1 MNLRTVLYANHV
13 ALGARMVPFAGW
25 EMPVQYEGVIA
36 EHQRTRQ
43 GVTIFDTC
51 HMDAFRVRGA
61 GALDFLSRML
71 TADLR
76 TLADGRCRYGFM
88 LRDDGGVIDD
98 LIAYRMEA
106 EHWMLV
112 VNAGTAP
119 GDFAWLR
126 QHLEPGAAVT
136 LEDLRERQGKL
147 DVQGPESPGA
157 VARLLGQDL
166 GDMKRFAF
174 RHVIYEGSELCVS
187 RTGYTGENGFELYAP
202 LELVPEI
209 WERLLGLGVTPAGLG
224 ARDTLRLEA
233 GLSLY
238 GHELTLAV
246 SPVEAGLLRYAA
258 KHETFIGREALQR
271 RAAEGPAHMLAP
283 FAIAGRQT
291 ARNGNRVQDA
301 AGADI
306 GWVASGS
313 FAPTLGHAI
322 GFAYVRPKHA
332 AAGSQWRIDIGRR
345 LLEARVTSAP
355 FYSRKAAT
363 AK

>member
-1 MNLRTVLYANHV
+1 MNLRTVLYDKHV

-25 EMPVQYEGVIA
+25 EMPVQYDGVIA

-43 GVTIFDTC
+43 AVTVFDTC

-61 GALDFLSRML
+61 GALDFLSRLL

-76 TLADGRCRYGFM
+76 SLADGRCRYGFL

-98 LIAYRMEA
+98 LIAYRMA
-106 EHWMLV
+106 SDDWMLV

-126 QHLEPGAAVT
+126 DHLPPGAAVT
-136 LEDLRERQGKL
+136 LEDLRDRQGKL

-157 VARLLGQDL
+157 VARLLGQDV
-166 GDMKRFAF
+166 GDLKRFAF
-174 RHVIYEGSELCVS
+174 RQASYAGAAISVS
-187 RTGYTGENGFELYAP
+187 RTGYTGENGFELYVP
-202 LELVPEI
+202 LELVPAM
-209 WERLLGLGVTPAGLG
+209 WERLLELGVTPAGLG

-233 GLSLY
+233 GLPLY
-238 GHELTLAV
+238 GHELTLDV
-246 SPVEAGLLRYAA
+246 SPFEAGLLRFAA
-258 KHETFIGREALQR
+258 KAESFIGCEALRR
-271 RAAEGPAHMLAP
+271 RAAAAAEHTLTP
-283 FAIAGRQT
+283 FAIEGRQT
-291 ARNGNRVQDA
+291 ARNGNRVLDA

-322 GFAYVRPKHA
+322 GFAYVTPAHA
-332 AAGSQWRIDIGRR
+332 APGSRWRIDVGRR
-345 LLEARVTSAP
+345 LLDAGVSSAP

-363 AK
+363 TK